1 MKKFL
6 TLTIFAALF
15 VSCSTEIFDI
25 EEDGATHF
33 LKLNTIAEKGE
44 ITYPLELYAYSGD
57 ELAGELRVESSS
69 DEIAMNLPTGV
80 YDVYAVSGSTDF
92 SNGGYATEPLM
103 IGKSSVTL
111 DKSGVQSSITMK
123 YAVARLNVTLT
134 DVPENITEV
143 KLSVGNLHNNID
155 KTGKAI
161 GSSTILLQCHKQDGM
176 WLSDTI
182 YVLPSVGDNVTLE
195 ISHGYSDN
203 GQKTSF
209 SYEYPYPIQAGYP
222 YNFKGSYTSGI
233 TMAKLSLAV
242 DIEGWGEEK
251 ECSFAFGEGANK
263 DDYVTPSDA
272 SIFHVNDLPTAC
284 SEWNGHVVATID
296 EEGNALLFS
305 LEEWS
310 DVSSA
315 DEGAENPTEASTIA
329 SGYIEDYI
337 GGWSIPTE
345 DDMKLIRQALLKK
358 VSKDGLVE
366 ISQNADKIHFD
377 ENYYYLCND
386 ATNKFCLFNST
397 KCSYTNITNKYFLRL
412 VKPVKFILN
421 E

>member
-33 LKLNTIAEKGE
+33 LKLNTIAEKGNIE
-44 ITYPLELYAYSGD
+44 YPIDLYAYSED
-57 ELAGELRVESSS
+57 IEKEHITISSA
-69 DEIAMNLPTGV
+69 EETPEFNLPAGT
-80 YDVYAVSGSTDF
+80 YTVYAVCGSTDF
-92 SNGGYATEPLM
+92 SKGYSTEPLM
-103 IGKSSVTL
+103 TGKTTVTL
-111 DKSGVQSSITMK
+111 GKTDLTEPLTLK
-123 YAVARLNVTLT
+123 YAVARLIISLS
-134 DVPENITEV
+134 DVPETATGVSVKIDSLYSSIDVKGELSAGRDIT
-143 KLSVGNLHNNID
+143 
-155 KTGKAI
+155 
-161 GSSTILLQCHKQDGM
+161 LQCQKKDDL
-176 WLSDTI
+176 WATDTVYI
-182 YVLPSVGDNVTLE
+182 LPSNTSSVA
-195 ISHGYSDN
+195 ISVNHQLDAN
-203 GQKTSF
+203 TSKNF
-209 SYEYPYPIQAGYP
+209 SYIYPAPILAGHP

-272 SIFHVNDLPTAC
+272 SIFHVNELPTAC

-315 DEGAENPTEASTIA
+315 DEGAENPTQASTIA
-329 SGYIEDYI
+329 SGYIEANI
-337 GGWSIPTE
+337 SGWSIPTE
-345 DDMKLIRQALLKK
+345 EQALMMIELCRTNLKALITSIK
-358 VSKDGLVE
+358 NVKGNEL
-366 ISQNADKIHFD
+366 K
-377 ENYYYLCND
+377 ENRLLCND
-386 ATNKFCLFNST
+386 SFMYYNLFT
-397 KCSYTNITNKYFLRL
+397 KKTGQTSSKDKYYLRL

>member
-1 MKKFL
+1 
-6 TLTIFAALF
+6 
-15 VSCSTEIFDI
+15 
-25 EEDGATHF
+25 
-33 LKLNTIAEKGE
+33 
-44 ITYPLELYAYSGD
+44 
-57 ELAGELRVESSS
+57 
-69 DEIAMNLPTGV
+69 
-80 YDVYAVSGSTDF
+80 
-92 SNGGYATEPLM
+92 
-103 IGKSSVTL
+103 
-111 DKSGVQSSITMK
+111 
-123 YAVARLNVTLT
+123 
-134 DVPENITEV
+134 
-143 KLSVGNLHNNID
+143 
-155 KTGKAI
+155 
-161 GSSTILLQCHKQDGM
+161 M

-251 ECSFAFGEGANK
+251 ECSFAFGEGANNGQELISVEK
-263 DDYVTPSDA
+263 PLIPVE
-272 SIFHVNDLPTAC
+272 ILPTAC
-284 SEWNGHVVATID
+284 SVWNGHVVATID

-315 DEGAENPTEASTIA
+315 DEGAENPTQASTIA
-329 SGYIEDYI
+329 SGYIEANI
-337 GGWSIPTE
+337 SGWSIPTE
-345 DDMKLIRQALLKK
+345 EQALMMIELCRTNLKALITSIK
-358 VSKDGLVE
+358 NVKGNEL
-366 ISQNADKIHFD
+366 K
-377 ENYYYLCND
+377 ENRLLCND
-386 ATNKFCLFNST
+386 SFMYYNLFT
-397 KCSYTNITNKYFLRL
+397 KKTGQTSSKDKYFLRL